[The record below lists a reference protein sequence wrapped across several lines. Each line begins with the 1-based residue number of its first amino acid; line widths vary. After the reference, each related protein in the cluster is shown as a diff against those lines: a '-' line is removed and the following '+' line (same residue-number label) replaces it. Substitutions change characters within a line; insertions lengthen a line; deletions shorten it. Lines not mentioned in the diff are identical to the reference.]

1 MKKKLLFLMSVF
13 TVIVIGTVAL
23 AKSTTKNNQ
32 FDHNRENNLVIV
44 TSFYPMYVLT
54 QNLVEGI
61 EGVSVINLTSG
72 QIGCLHDYQ
81 LTTEDMKTLSTG
93 DIFIMNGG
101 GMESFL
107 EEVVNAYPSLTLID
121 ASAGIELLPSY
132 AQHDHNHEHTHVEVV
147 EGVVEDNGTDYDYDD
162 EADHNHDEDIDHNHG
177 DETDHNHDDEA
188 DHNHDED
195 IDYNHGD
202 ETDHNHDED
211 IEHNHDNET
220 DHNHDHDHDHGEY
233 NGHVWLNMDHY
244 MKQIDQV
251 ANQLAKVDSMNGEAY
266 LENATSYKEKISE
279 LKSEYENEL
288 QQIVNDQVIIFHD
301 AFAYL
306 AQQLGIEVVYEVFI
320 EEDSALSAG
329 DIKAVIDEIKLHDIK
344 VLMVEEQYKNSIA
357 DNISKETN
365 ATVYVVDSL
374 VTGDGSKDSYLN
386 GMRKNLE
393 VLKTALYT
401 E

>member
-23 AKSTTKNNQ
+23 VKSTTKNNQ
-32 FDHNRENNLVIV
+32 FDHDRENNLVIV

-61 EGVSVINLTSG
+61 QGVSVVNLTSA
-72 QIGCLHDYQ
+72 QVGCLHDYQ

-107 EEVVNAYPSLTLID
+107 EDVVNAYPSLTLID

-132 AQHDHNHEHTHVEVV
+132 AQHDHNHEDETEHNH
-147 EGVVEDNGTDYDYDD
+147 DD
-162 EADHNHDEDIDHNHG
+162 EIDHIHDDEVDHNHDEETDHNHDEDIDHNH
-177 DETDHNHDDEA
+177 
-188 DHNHDED
+188 
-195 IDYNHGD
+195 
-202 ETDHNHDED
+202 
-211 IEHNHDNET
+211 DNET
-220 DHNHDHDHDHGEY
+220 AHNHDHDHGEY

-251 ANQLAKVDSMNGEAY
+251 ANELTKVDSMNGEAY
-266 LENATSYKEKISE
+266 LENATSYKAKISE